1 MSLCFLSLIYSNFRQ
16 SSQLVTTTMFYGYMP
31 SLYSVPPN
39 PTSSSTSPSKS
50 TTTTT
55 CCSSTLLL
63 EVLLYLH
70 SGLYLLAVALAVSV
84 LNKTTPDQHQYQQ
97 AVELVVVGISGA
109 VTTAMAISGL
119 WLRLRQFLLPLVVFL
134 FSIIVLDS
142 ISIFYYYMSS
152 PSTQSIYPDQS
163 LFTLYPNTDH
173 MVPYLVVKLVF
184 SIWLVKRLTT
194 MYRKNLTIRTGR
206 SPLRK
211 QTQPSGDDAK
221 FEEGETEK
229 GSPMIKAKVGLYSK
243 FENCQ
248 EV

>member
-1 MSLCFLSLIYSNFRQ
+1 M
-16 SSQLVTTTMFYGYMP
+16 
-31 SLYSVPPN
+31 
-39 PTSSSTSPSKS
+39 
-50 TTTTT
+50 
-55 CCSSTLLL
+55 LL

-84 LNKTTPDQHQYQQ
+84 LHKTTPDQHQYQQ
-97 AVELVVVGISGA
+97 ALELVVVGISGA
-109 VTTAMAISGL
+109 VTTTMAITGL

-152 PSTQSIYPDQS
+152 PSTQLTYHEQS
-163 LFTLYPNTDH
+163 LLTLYPNTDH
-173 MVPYLVVKLVF
+173 MVPFMIAKLVF
-184 SIWLVKRLTT
+184 SIWLVKRLIA

-221 FEEGETEK
+221 FEEEETGK
-229 GSPMIKAKVGLYSK
+229 GSPMIQAKVGLYSK